1 MEQVRVYPPTLRH
14 PTVWTLYAAIAMPLI
29 YFGTQ
34 LIAAPFYPGYSF
46 VQDTASM
53 LGTATSRQPWIFNL
67 GAVLTGVAGL
77 IGAFGLFRALR
88 TVTWTALALL
98 VGLCVVAS
106 GVLSLKAGIFP
117 APDPRHA
124 SWQFLLFPTLAA
136 PVLLLIALWRQ
147 SVTLR
152 MYLLCNAVGLLLMA
166 PMHRTAPVFAAGTMQ
181 RLFAFVLFVP
191 VGVTGYALVRRV
203 VRGPVT
209 STDR

>member
-1 MEQVRVYPPTLRH
+1 MEQVPVRPPTFRH
-14 PTVWTLYAAIAMPLI
+14 PTVWALYAAIAMPLI

-98 VGLCVVAS
+98 VGLCVVAN
-106 GVLSLKAGIFP
+106 GVLSLRAGMFP
-117 APDPRHA
+117 VPDPRHA
-124 SWQFLLFPTLAA
+124 SWQFLLFPILSA

-152 MYLLCNAVGLLLMA
+152 MYLLCNAIALLLMVLVM
-166 PMHRTAPVFAAGTMQ
+166 MHKMALVFAEGTQQ
-181 RLFAFVLFVP
+181 RLLALVVFVP
-191 VGVTGYALVRRV
+191 VGVAGYALVRRV
-203 VRGPVT
+203 VA
-209 STDR
+209 SD